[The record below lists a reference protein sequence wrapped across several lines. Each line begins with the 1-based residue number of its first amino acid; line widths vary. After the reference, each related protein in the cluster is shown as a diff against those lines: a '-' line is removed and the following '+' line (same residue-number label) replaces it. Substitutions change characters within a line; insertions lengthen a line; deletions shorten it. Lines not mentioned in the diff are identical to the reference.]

1 MANSI
6 FGALMSNASN
16 ETFRAWGGIVSAQIG
31 AILTRV
37 PQSGDIDFA
46 TVIVPATSQ
55 FAGSEVYRF
64 SDPLQATAPI
74 FIKIEYGTGN
84 GATASALR
92 VTVGK
97 SADGSGNLGGVLLA
111 QTAVINFSGASS
123 ALSNC
128 YVSGGNSWFALSLDP
143 IAPLATTG
151 GLFYIERSVNNGGV
165 PTGDALLVGW
175 QANQSSSQNHRFI
188 DYPNATAES
197 ITGGII
203 AMPLVLSTDRSIA
216 NGTTAPIFPAA
227 CISPSGVF
235 WRPRVILGTARQ
247 NAGLGEIINGLLDG
261 NRYLSLGVG
270 AQRSD
275 QRGGS
280 FATTLIRWD

>member
-6 FGALMSNASN
+6 FGALMSNASDAA
-16 ETFRAWGGIVSAQIG
+16 FRSWGSILSAQIG
-31 AILTRV
+31 SILTRV
-37 PQSGDIDFA
+37 PQTGDINWS
-46 TVIVPATSQ
+46 TVTVPATSQ
-55 FAGSEVYRF
+55 FAGGEVYRF
-64 SDPLQATAPI
+64 NDSLQATAPI
-74 FIKIEYGTGN
+74 FIKIEYGTGT
-84 GATASALR
+84 GATASSLR
-92 VTVGK
+92 ITVGK
-97 SADGSGNLGGVLLA
+97 SADGAGNIGGVLLA
-111 QTAVINFSGASS
+111 QTAVISFSGAST

-128 YVSGGNSWFALSLDP
+128 YISGGSSWFALSLDP
-143 IAPLATTG
+143 ISPSTTTG

-175 QANQSSSQNHRFI
+175 QTNQSSGQNHRFI

-197 ITGGII
+197 IIGGII

-216 NGTTAPIFPAA
+216 NGTTAPVFPAA
-227 CISPSGVF
+227 CISPAGVF

-261 NRYLSLGVG
+261 NSYLSLGVG

>member
-6 FGALMSNASN
+6 FGVLMSNSSHA
-16 ETFRAWGGIVSAQIG
+16 TFRAWGSVVSAQIG
-31 AILTRV
+31 SILTRV
-37 PQSGDIDFA
+37 VQTGDINWA
-46 TVIVPATSQ
+46 TAEAPSTSAY
-55 FAGSEVYRF
+55 AGSEVFRF
-64 SDPLQATAPI
+64 NDALQATAPI
-74 FIKIEYGTGN
+74 FIKVEYGTGS
-84 GATASALR
+84 GATASSLR
-92 VTVGK
+92 ITVGK
-97 SADGSGNLGGVLLA
+97 SADGAGNIGGVLLA
-111 QTAVINFSGASS
+111 QTAAISFNGASP
-123 ALSNC
+123 ALSSC
-128 YVSGGNSWFALSLDP
+128 YISGGSSWFALSLDP
-143 IAPLATTG
+143 ISPSTTTG

-175 QANQSSSQNHRFI
+175 QANQTGGQNHRFI
-188 DYPNATAES
+188 DYTNATAES

-203 AMPLVLSTDRSIA
+203 AMPLPLSTDRSIA
-216 NGTTAPIFPAA
+216 NGTTAPVFPAA

-261 NRYLSLGVG
+261 NSYLSLGVG
-270 AQRSD
+270 AQKSD

>member
-6 FGALMSNASN
+6 FGVTMNNASN
-16 ETFRAWGGIVSAQIG
+16 ATFRAWGSVVSAQIG
-31 AILTRV
+31 SILTRV
-37 PQSGDIDFA
+37 VQAGDIDWA
-46 TVIVPATSQ
+46 TAIVPSTSAY
-55 FAGSEVYRF
+55 AGSEVYRF
-64 SDPLQATAPI
+64 NDAPQATAPI
-74 FIKIEYGTGN
+74 FIKVEYGTGS
-84 GATASALR
+84 GATASSLR
-92 VTVGK
+92 ITVGK
-97 SADGSGNLGGVLLA
+97 SADGAGNIGGVLLA
-111 QTAVINFSGASS
+111 ATAVVSFTAGTST
-123 ALSNC
+123 SNC
-128 YVSGGNSWFALSLDP
+128 YISGGGSWFALSLDP
-143 IAPLATTG
+143 ISQG
-151 GLFYIERSVNNGGV
+151 GIFYIERSVNAGGV

-175 QANQSSSQNHRFI
+175 QPAATNSQNHRFI
-188 DYPNATAES
+188 DYVNATAEVVS
-197 ITGGII
+197 GGII
-203 AMPLVLSTDRSIA
+203 AMPLPLSTDRSIA

-261 NRYLSLGVG
+261 NSYLSLGVG